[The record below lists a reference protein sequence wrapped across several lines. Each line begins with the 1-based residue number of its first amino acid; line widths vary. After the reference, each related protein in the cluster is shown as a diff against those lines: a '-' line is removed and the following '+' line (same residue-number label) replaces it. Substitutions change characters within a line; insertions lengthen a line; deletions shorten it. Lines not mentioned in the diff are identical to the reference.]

1 MRQADLRARARS
13 LALAI
18 GTALACVV
26 LLLQPIT
33 PAAAQPAPL
42 LNETFEG
49 AFQNDAA
56 GGGDCAQNTCLTPAG
71 WGVWFTR
78 RTDTDAPGV
87 NFQPKYEQTRA
98 ANRFKSGAAA
108 LRYYTTQATH
118 TGGVYRIVANVAPGT
133 RLKLSAFGQ
142 SWSTNDESPIS
153 ARPSRDVRLKI
164 GLDPLGGEG
173 GKANPFSPQIVWSA
187 EQSAADGFKEFSVEA
202 EAKAGTVI
210 IYLYSTMKDSVR
222 HNEVFWDDVALALAL
237 PEATPTVEVGAP
249 AATPESVAAAPA
261 ETPTAAPVLTDD
273 VKVTVK
279 QGETLL
285 GIAVDN
291 GITLEQL
298 QQLNPNVNPQT
309 LQIGQELIIKKGNAI
324 ATAPAAEGATATLAP
339 SGEQPG
345 IGVTTTLTGTPT
357 VGGVCVQAYFDD
369 DGDGERAERGEDLVP
384 QILFSLTR
392 DGAPIGDYT
401 STGVDEPHCFD
412 NLANGDY
419 IIAATVLQIYQPS
432 TPISDQLSVRGARS
446 YFSIGIRRRADAAL
460 NVSATSTPTTR
471 PSVLSAGNVL
481 SVLAIIGGL
490 LMIVGLLGFLASA
503 FLRRRRL

>member
-1 MRQADLRARARS
+1 MRQAELRARARR

-18 GTALACVV
+18 GTVLACVV
-26 LLLQPIT
+26 LPLQPIA
-33 PAAAQPAPL
+33 PAAAQTAPL

-56 GGGDCAQNTCLTPAG
+56 GGGDCGQNTCQTPAG

-78 RTDTDAPGV
+78 RTDTDAPGI

-118 TGGVYRIVANVAPGT
+118 TGGVYRIVANVAPGS
-133 RLKLSAFGQ
+133 RLKLSGFGQ

-173 GKANPFSPQIVWSA
+173 GKANPFSPQIVWSP
-187 EQSAADGFKEFSVEA
+187 EQSAADGFKEFTVEA
-202 EAKAGTVI
+202 EAKAATVI
-210 IYLYSTMKDSVR
+210 VYLYSTMKDSVR
-222 HNEVFWDDVALALAL
+222 HNEVFWDDVTLTLAS
-237 PEATPTVEVGAP
+237 PEATPTAEGGAP
-249 AATPESVAAAPA
+249 AATPEAVAATPTVA
-261 ETPTAAPVLTDD
+261 PTAAPVLTDD

-298 QQLNPNVNPQT
+298 RQLNPDVNPQT

-324 ATAPAAEGATATLAP
+324 ATAPAAGATATPAP
-339 SGEQPG
+339 GEQPG
-345 IGVTTTLTGTPT
+345 IGVTTTITGTPT
-357 VGGVCVQAYFDD
+357 VGGVCVQAFFDD

-401 STGVDEPHCFD
+401 STGVDEPYCFD

-419 IIAATVLQIYQPS
+419 IVAATVLQIYQPS
-432 TPISDQLSVRGARS
+432 TPISDQLNVRGARS

-460 NVSATSTPTTR
+460 NVSATSTPTSR